1 MRDTT
6 RIRLFGVFAG
16 LFGMCGI
23 GLAAAASHLDDQRL
37 LGGAALMCL
46 VHAPALLALALSGQR
61 LRLAGLSG
69 ALFILG
75 VLLFAGDL
83 VKRHYIGA
91 GLFPMSAPSGG
102 MIMMAGWLVAGLGAL
117 LSAQPSTTER

>member
-1 MRDTT
+1 MHETT

-37 LGGAALMCL
+37 LGSAALMCL
-46 VHAPALLALALSGQR
+46 VHAPALVGLIAAGNR
-61 LRLAGLSG
+61 LRFSTLSG
-69 ALFILG
+69 ALLILG

-83 VKRHYIGA
+83 VKRHFTGT

-102 MIMMAGWLVAGLGAL
+102 VIMMAGWLLTAVGAL
-117 LSAQPSTTER
+117 FPQPSRS

>member
-1 MRDTT
+1 MRDGVLI
-6 RIRLFGVFAG
+6 RIFGVFAG

-37 LGGAALMCL
+37 LGSAALMCL
-46 VHAPALLALALSGQR
+46 VHAPALVGLVAARGR
-61 LRLAGLSG
+61 LRFTGISG
-69 ALFILG
+69 FMLILG

-83 VKRHYIGA
+83 VKRHFTGT

-102 MIMMAGWLVAGLGAL
+102 MIMMAGWLVVGLGAL
-117 LSAQPSTTER
+117 LHREISA

>member
-1 MRDTT
+1 MRENV

-23 GLAAAASHLDDQRL
+23 GLAAAASHMDDQRL

-46 VHAPALLALALSGQR
+46 VHAPALLGLVAAGSRLRFTALSGT
-61 LRLAGLSG
+61 
-69 ALFILG
+69 LFILG

-83 VKRHYIGA
+83 VKRHFTGT

-102 MIMMAGWLVAGLGAL
+102 MIMMAGWLVVGAGAL
-117 LSAQPSTTER
+117 LQAEPGA

>member
-1 MRDTT
+1 MRESA
-6 RIRLFGVFAG
+6 RIRFFGVFAG

-37 LGGAALMCL
+37 LGSAALMCL
-46 VHAPALLALALSGQR
+46 VHAPALLGLIAAGNRLRFSTLSGT
-61 LRLAGLSG
+61 LL
-69 ALFILG
+69 ILG

-83 VKRHYIGA
+83 VKRHFTGT

-117 LSAQPSTTER
+117 LQRDLSA

>member
-1 MRDTT
+1 MPENV

-23 GLAAAASHLDDQRL
+23 GLAAAASHMDDQRL
-37 LGGAALMCL
+37 LGAASLMCL
-46 VHAPALLALALSGQR
+46 VHAPALLGLIA
-61 LRLAGLSG
+61 AGNRVRFTALSG

-83 VKRHYIGA
+83 VKRHFAGT

-102 MIMMAGWLVAGLGAL
+102 MIMMAGWLVVGAGAL
-117 LSAQPSTTER
+117 LHGQQKA

>member
-1 MRDTT
+1 MRDHT
-6 RIRLFGVFAG
+6 RIRIFGVFAG
-16 LFGMCGI
+16 LFGLCGI
-23 GLAAAASHLDDQRL
+23 GLAAAASHMDDQRL

-46 VHAPALLALALSGQR
+46 VHAPALLALIAVGGR
-61 LRLAGLSG
+61 IRFTALSG

-83 VKRHYIGA
+83 VKRHFTGS

-102 MIMMAGWLVAGLGAL
+102 MIMMAGWLLTGLGAL
-117 LSAQPSTTER
+117 LRSDASA

>member
-1 MRDTT
+1 MRESV
-6 RIRLFGVFAG
+6 RIFGVFAA

-46 VHAPALLALALSGQR
+46 IHAPALLALIAAGSR
-61 LRLAGLSG
+61 IRFTPLAGVL
-69 ALFILG
+69 LILG

-83 VKRHYIGA
+83 VKRHFTGS
-91 GLFPMSAPSGG
+91 GLFPMSAPAGG
-102 MIMMAGWLVAGLGAL
+102 MIMMAGWLVVGVGAL
-117 LSAQPSTTER
+117 APRNPSL

>member
-1 MRDTT
+1 MRDDSL
-6 RIRLFGVFAG
+6 IRLFGVFAG

-37 LGGAALMCL
+37 LGSAALMCL
-46 VHAPALLALALSGQR
+46 VHAPALLGLIATRNRLRFSALSG
-61 LRLAGLSG
+61 GL
-69 ALFILG
+69 LILG

-83 VKRHYIGA
+83 VKRHFTGT

-102 MIMMAGWLVAGLGAL
+102 SRRVTW
-117 LSAQPSTTER
+117 

>member
-1 MRDTT
+1 MRDVT

-16 LFGMCGI
+16 LFGICGI
-23 GLAAAASHLDDQRL
+23 GLAAAASHMDDQRL
-37 LGGAALMCL
+37 LGSASLMCL
-46 VHAPALLALALSGQR
+46 VHAPALLGLIAAGGR
-61 LRLAGLSG
+61 LRWTSLSG

-83 VKRHYIGA
+83 VKRHFTGS

-102 MIMMAGWLVAGLGAL
+102 MIMMAGWLLVGLGAL
-117 LSAQPSTTER
+117 PGRDAAV